1 MNINLLP
8 GFKNAGFLKIL
19 PGLYRDPLKTLTGIS
34 SAGGRVM
41 PFKLGKYA
49 TFLVN
54 DPAIIRH
61 ILKNN
66 YRNYPRGISLKGLF
80 PLLGNGIFTSDHD
93 SWVKQQKSIT
103 QAFHT
108 RNFSGFGEVIR
119 EETTRFITRLEG
131 IADSGKI
138 IDLQEEFKVLKL
150 NILTREMFSPD
161 LKYDAETII
170 ENLDRVLD
178 FTSIRLDLIRTAK
191 TELNKV
197 FGKEYTPPGYYTTS
211 LQYLESFVGD
221 MIADIMS
228 GKLEPGV
235 LTALLKE
242 LKMKGEIDDREIRDE
257 IMAFL
262 FAGFDT
268 VAQGL
273 SWSQYLISTNAGTAE
288 KILSQGAQ
296 TITPDDDGV
305 FTGKPANSYLRSVI
319 YEALRLY
326 PPVWAIYR
334 IVEEGEEIEGLYF
347 PEKSY
352 LMISPYL
359 LHRSP
364 KYWENPEEFIPDRFA
379 GDDQPEV
386 NHFHYIPFGQGPHIC
401 TGRRLGMFELEL
413 ILEMLNSRFNFI
425 YTGEVPP
432 KLDLHI
438 LEIAANGLPFRV
450 VKR

>member
-1 MNINLLP
+1 MNINQLP
-8 GFKNAGFLKIL
+8 GYKNAGFLKIL

-34 SAGGRVM
+34 SVGGRVI

-108 RNFSGFGEVIR
+108 RNFSAFGEVIR

-150 NILTREMFSPD
+150 NILTREMFSPG

-178 FTSIRLDLIRTAK
+178 FTSIRQDLIRTAK

-211 LQYLESFVGD
+211 LQYLETFVGD

-242 LKMKGEIDDREIRDE
+242 LKMKGEIADREIRDE

-273 SWSQYLISTNAGTAE
+273 SWSQYLISTNPGIAE
-288 KILSQGAQ
+288 KILSQGTQ
-296 TITPDDDGV
+296 TITPDDDAV

-364 KYWENPEEFIPDRFA
+364 KYWESPGEFIPDRFA